1 MFGKNGTMC
10 GSKYT
15 ATRLLFTGGDSVCL
29 PNFNVY
35 TGRMILIVDDKKEN
49 IFSLKT
55 LLEIHHFD
63 VDTAGSGEEAL
74 KKILKNDYCLII
86 LDVQMPGMDGFEVA
100 EAVSGFGKAKDIPII
115 FLSAVNTDKKFI
127 TRGYLSG
134 GMDYVAKPFDPD
146 LLLLKVKT
154 FYKLYSQKK
163 ELDDIQVSLKE
174 EINYRKKAEDRLQ
187 ESYEELRSILESI
200 PQIAFT
206 ASVAGQLE
214 FVNQHWLEFAPSRHE
229 FPEAHPGDATAAG
242 VLRQA
247 IDSGE
252 KRSEEIRIRDRQSG
266 SFRFHQLTVS
276 PVRKDRKISK
286 WVGIFSDIH
295 AQRMTNQLLETMVV
309 ERTAELQTANAELA
323 ARNNELE
330 QFAFVTSHDL
340 NEPLRKIKVFVDLLR
355 SRFLANNNEALSYID
370 KITRSSVR
378 MTELIDDLTQYSK
391 LDIAAAAVSIDLNQM
406 LEEILIDL
414 ELVISE
420 KQAQITIDPLPAING
435 IPGQI
440 RLVFQNLLGNAL
452 KFVPAGTPPRI
463 QISAGRV
470 ENPDVHEGAA
480 DGRFVRIT
488 ISDNGIGF
496 DEKYLPR
503 IFSVFQRLHTKDK
516 YEGSGIGLSI
526 VKKIIEKHQGYITAR
541 SEEGKGA
548 TFIILLP
555 LCTETK
561 PA

>member
-1 MFGKNGTMC
+1 MC

-15 ATRLLFTGGDSVCL
+15 AIRLLFTGGDSVCL

-174 EINYRKKAEDRLQ
+174 EINYRKKAEDQLQ

-214 FVNQHWLEFAPSRHE
+214 FVNQHWLEFATSRHD
-229 FPEAHPGDATAAG
+229 FPEVHPGDTTVAAI
-242 VLRQA
+242 LQQA
-247 IDSGE
+247 IGSGE
-252 KRSEEIRIRDRQSG
+252 KLSAEIRIRERQSG

-276 PVRKDRKISK
+276 PVRKDKNISK
-286 WVGIFSDIH
+286 WVGVFSDIH

-309 ERTAELQTANAELA
+309 ERTAELQTANTELA

-355 SRFLANNNEALSYID
+355 SRFLVNNKEAISYID

-391 LDIAAAAVSIDLNQM
+391 LDIAAATVSIDLNQM

-414 ELVISE
+414 ELVIRE
-420 KQAQITIDPLPAING
+420 KQAEITIDPLPAIKG

-440 RLVFQNLLGNAL
+440 RLVFQNLIGNAM
-452 KFVPAGTPPRI
+452 KFVQAGTPPRVRI
-463 QISAGRV
+463 RAGRV
-470 ENPDVHEGAA
+470 EEPDSAEEAA
-480 DGRFVRIT
+480 GGRFIRIT
-488 ISDNGIGF
+488 VADNGIGF
-496 DEKYLPR
+496 DEKYLSR
-503 IFSVFQRLHTKDK
+503 IFSVFQRLHTKDQ

-526 VKKIIEKHQGYITAR
+526 VKKIIEKHQGYITAK

-555 LCTETK
+555 LSTETK